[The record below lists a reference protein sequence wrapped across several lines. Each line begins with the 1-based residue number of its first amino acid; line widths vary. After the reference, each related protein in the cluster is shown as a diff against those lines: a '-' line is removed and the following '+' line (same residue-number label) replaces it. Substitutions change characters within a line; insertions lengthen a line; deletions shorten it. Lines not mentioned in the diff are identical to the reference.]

1 LPTIFILTGTLP
13 NAPKARRVLKAG
25 RGLRRRAHVYAYAA
39 VTTGIVLLLALAE
52 WGTEKLVSDRSRA
65 ASTTIE
71 ICIVLAGA
79 LVFRPIHQRI
89 EAAVEAGFHR
99 RKHHALAALAKFR
112 RELTSFSD
120 PNQLLRRVIEA
131 VDHHLETCASAVYLR
146 RDTFAAAASSYDVS
160 AADLAPN
167 DPLLVRLRSS
177 GAPAKPP
184 QLKSLALGT
193 HAFPMT
199 IGGELVGFLSVDA
212 DHSDYDKE
220 EAQMLS
226 GLAEDLAG
234 ALVKLDPRLR
244 PQTARAPNN
253 LPANLAPLIGRER
266 EQAEI
271 SAVLAQSHL
280 VTVTGSGGV
289 GKTRIALKCA
299 ADTIERYEH
308 GVWFIDLSPIS
319 SASLLVATLLATLD
333 AGPAEGGGEMAR
345 LLEYL
350 QPRELLLIIDNCEHM
365 IADVASLVMRIR
377 STCPRVSILAT
388 SRELLHAEGE
398 QVYRLGPL
406 SAKAAV
412 ELFATRA
419 AAVSPQFD
427 PGAQGAIIHDICAR
441 LDGVPLAIEL
451 AAARARSLSP
461 EEILQRL
468 DERFRL
474 LTSGSHTAVG
484 RQQTL
489 AATIEW
495 SYELL
500 TPKEQSLFER
510 LAAFRGSF
518 SLAAASAVCG
528 DGDACDEFAVLDLLT
543 SLADKSLLTVTL
555 ALTTRYR
562 FLETIRAFAAAK
574 AVEHQATTIASQQH
588 AGYFAALAGH
598 AYFEFDSRLPPGWLE
613 RLAPEIDNLRAAL
626 RWTLEGPGDRR
637 AGAQLAADC
646 GPIFLRMGL
655 LGEGLGWCEC
665 ARRVPSPA
673 PATAARIEYVT
684 SMMQNNLGRNDAALA
699 SAQHAVTLYRASPDA
714 RGLVRALSQEAQ
726 LFAKTHRFE
735 EAQAPAEEAIRE
747 ARALNEPRVL
757 AGVLRRCASSLPSS
771 QIERAR
777 TLFDEA
783 LTVARSSQDRD
794 EVCRVLEWW
803 AARESG
809 ERAIQLATQALACAD
824 DNVRPYLEVSIAG
837 YALADG
843 RLDIVEPHARAAL
856 VLTLETNHPLLRALA
871 IAYWTPFLAQRLPQE
886 AAMLFGYASA
896 ELRSL
901 RWTGEDDDR
910 RALQTAS
917 QIVAELQ
924 PESDFEALV
933 SRGAGL
939 RHEEALAMLTPV
951 LAGSD
956 AARHSP
962 SLDAGNGV
970 GTLLG

>member
-1 LPTIFILTGTLP
+1 
-13 NAPKARRVLKAG
+13 VLRAG
-25 RGLRRRAHVYAYAA
+25 PGLRRRAHVLAYTA
-39 VTTGIVLLLALAE
+39 VTTAIVLLLALAE
-52 WGTEKLVSDRSRA
+52 WATEKLVSDRSRA
-65 ASTTIE
+65 ASTAIE
-71 ICIVLAGA
+71 ICIVLAGT
-79 LVFRPIHQRI
+79 LVFRPIHQRV
-89 EAAVEAGFHR
+89 EAALEAAFHR

-112 RELTSFSD
+112 RELSSFSD
-120 PNQLLRRVIEA
+120 EKQLLRRVIEA
-131 VDHHLETCASAVYLR
+131 VDHHLQSCASAVYLR
-146 RDTFAAAASSYDVS
+146 RDTFHAAASSYDVPGV
-160 AADLAPN
+160 DLPAN

-199 IGGELVGFLSVDA
+199 IAGELVGFLSVDA
-212 DHSDYDKE
+212 GPSDYDKE

-244 PQTARAPNN
+244 PQSVRAPNN

-271 SAVLAQSHL
+271 NAALAQSHL

-289 GKTRIALKCA
+289 GKTRIALACA

-308 GVWFIDLSPIS
+308 GAWFIDLAPIPHG
-319 SASLLVATLLATLD
+319 SLLVATLLSTLD
-333 AGPAEGGGEMAR
+333 AGPAEGGAETAR

-350 QPRELLLIIDNCEHM
+350 RPRELLLIIDNCEHM
-365 IADVASLVMRIR
+365 VADVASLVARIR
-377 STCPRVSILAT
+377 SVCSRVSVLAT
-388 SRELLHAEGE
+388 SRELLHLEGE

-406 SAKAAV
+406 PAKAAA

-419 AAVSPQFD
+419 VAVSPQFD
-427 PGAQGAIIHDICAR
+427 PREQDANIRAICDR

-451 AAARARSLSP
+451 AAARARALSL
-461 EEILQRL
+461 EEILERL

-474 LTSGSHTAVG
+474 LTSGSHTAVE

-518 SLAAASAVCG
+518 SLAAACAVCG
-528 DGDACDEFAVLDLLT
+528 DGDTRDEFYVLDLLT

-555 ALTTRYR
+555 AVTTRYR

-574 AVEHQATTIASQQH
+574 AVEHQAAAIASQQH
-588 AGYFAALAGH
+588 AGYFAALAAQ
-598 AYFEFDSRLPPGWLE
+598 AYFEFDSRLQPGWLE
-613 RLAPEIDNLRAAL
+613 RLAPEIDNFRAAL
-626 RWTLEGPGDRR
+626 GWALEGPGDRS
-637 AGAQLAADC
+637 AGAQLAADS

-655 LGEGLGWCEC
+655 LGEGLGWCES
-665 ARRVPSPA
+665 ARRVPALA

-684 SMMQNNLGRNDAALA
+684 SMLHNNLGQHDTALA
-699 SAQHAVTLYRASPDA
+699 SAQRAVTLYRASPDA

-726 LFAKTHRFE
+726 LFAKAHRFE
-735 EAQAPAEEAIRE
+735 EAQAAAEEAIRE
-747 ARALNEPRVL
+747 ARALAEPRVL
-757 AGVLRRCASSLPSS
+757 AGVLRRCASSLPASE
-771 QIERAR
+771 IERAR
-777 TLFDEA
+777 ALFDEA
-783 LTVARSSQDRD
+783 LTVARSSNDRD
-794 EVCRVLEWW
+794 EVCRILEWW
-803 AARESG
+803 ATRESG
-809 ERAIQLATQALACAD
+809 ERAIQLARQALECAD

-843 RLDIVEPHARAAL
+843 RLDIAEPHARAAL

-871 IAYWTPFLAQRLPQE
+871 IAYWTPFFAEHLGEE

-896 ELRSL
+896 QLRSL
-901 RWTGEDDDR
+901 QWTGEDDDR
-910 RALQTAS
+910 LALQTAS
-917 QIVAELQ
+917 RIVAAAL

-933 SRGAGL
+933 NRGSGL

-951 LAGSD
+951 LASSD
-956 AARHSP
+956 AAGHSP
-962 SLDAGNGV
+962 PLDAGDSV
-970 GTLLG
+970 GTLLR

>member
-1 LPTIFILTGTLP
+1 M
-13 NAPKARRVLKAG
+13 LKAG
-25 RGLRRRAHVYAYAA
+25 PGLRRRAHVYAYAS
-39 VTTGIVLLLALAE
+39 VTTAILLLLALAE
-52 WGTEKLVSDRSRA
+52 WATEKLVSDRSRA

-89 EAAVEAGFHR
+89 ETAVEAAFHR

-112 RELTSFSD
+112 RELSSFSD
-120 PNQLLRRVIEA
+120 EKQLLRRVIEA
-131 VDHHLETCASAVYLR
+131 VDHHLESLASAVYLR
-146 RDTFAAAASSYDVS
+146 RDTFHAAASSYES
-160 AADLAPN
+160 PAADLAPN

-177 GAPAKPP
+177 GAPAKPA

-199 IGGELVGFLSVDA
+199 IAGELVGFLSVDA
-212 DHSDYDKE
+212 DRSDYDKE
-220 EAQMLS
+220 EALMLS

-244 PQTARAPNN
+244 PQTLRAPNN
-253 LPANLAPLIGRER
+253 LPAHLAPLIGRER

-280 VTVTGSGGV
+280 ITVTGSGGV
-289 GKTRIALKCA
+289 GKTRIALACA
-299 ADTIERYEH
+299 TDAIERYEH
-308 GVWFIDLSPIS
+308 GAWFIDLAPIS
-319 SASLLVATLLATLD
+319 NGSLLVATLLATLD
-333 AGPAEGGGEMAR
+333 AGPAEGGAETAR

-350 QPRELLLIIDNCEHM
+350 RPRELLLVIDNCEHM
-365 IADVASLVMRIR
+365 VADVASLVARIR
-377 STCPRVSILAT
+377 SACARVSILAT

-406 SAKAAV
+406 PAKAAA
-412 ELFATRA
+412 ELFAKRA

-427 PGAQGAIIHDICAR
+427 PSQQDAIIRDICDR

-451 AAARARSLSP
+451 AAARARALGLQ
-461 EEILQRL
+461 EILTRL

-474 LTSGSHTAVG
+474 LTSGSHTTVE

-489 AATIEW
+489 SATIAW

-510 LAAFRGSF
+510 LATFRGSF

-528 DGDACDEFAVLDLLT
+528 EGDTCDEFAVLDLLT

-562 FLETIRAFAAAK
+562 FLETIRAFASAK
-574 AVEHQATTIASQQH
+574 AIEHQATAIASQQH
-588 AGYFAALAGH
+588 ASYFAALAAQ
-598 AYFEFDSRLPPGWLE
+598 AYFEFDSRLQPGWLE

-626 RWTLEGPGDRR
+626 AWTLAGPGDRN

-655 LGEGLGWCEC
+655 LGEGLDWCDV
-665 ARRVPSPA
+665 ARMVDSVSPA
-673 PATAARIEYVT
+673 TSGRIEYVT
-684 SMMQNNLGRNDAALA
+684 SMMQYNLGQNDTALA
-699 SAQHAVTLYRASPDA
+699 SAQRAVVFYRASPDA

-735 EAQAPAEEAIRE
+735 EAEAPAQEAIRE
-747 ARALNEPRVL
+747 ARALGEPRVL
-757 AGVLRRCASSLPSS
+757 AGVLRRCASSLPLS

-783 LTVARSSQDRD
+783 LTVARSSNDRD
-794 EVCRVLEWW
+794 EVCRILEWW
-803 AARESG
+803 AAQESG
-809 ERAIQLATQALACAD
+809 ERAIQLATQALECAD
-824 DNVRPYLEVSIAG
+824 NNVRPYLEVSIAG
-837 YALADG
+837 YALADD
-843 RLDIVEPHARAAL
+843 RLDIAEPHARQAV
-856 VLTLETNHPLLRALA
+856 VLALETNHPLMRALA
-871 IAYWTPFLAQRLPQE
+871 IAYWAPFFAQQFPEE
-886 AAMLFGYASA
+886 AAMLFGYADGQ
-896 ELRSL
+896 LRSL
-901 RWTGEDDDR
+901 GWAGEDDDR

-917 QIVAELQ
+917 RIVAELLS
-924 PESDFEALV
+924 ESDFEALAK
-933 SRGAGL
+933 RGAGL
-939 RHEEALAMLTPV
+939 RHEEALGMLTPL
-951 LAGSD
+951 LASSN
-956 AARHSP
+956 AAGHSP
-962 SLDAGNGV
+962 ALDTGDGV
-970 GTLLG
+970 GTLLR

>member
-1 LPTIFILTGTLP
+1 MP
-13 NAPKARRVLKAG
+13 RAG
-25 RGLRRRAHVYAYAA
+25 PGLRRRAHVYAYTA
-39 VTTGIVLLLALAE
+39 VTTAIVLLLALAE
-52 WGTEKLVSDRSRA
+52 WATEKLVSDRSRA
-65 ASTTIE
+65 ASTAIE
-71 ICIVLAGA
+71 ICVVLVGT
-79 LVFRPIHQRI
+79 LVFRPVHQRV
-89 EAAVEAGFHR
+89 EAALDAAFHR

-131 VDHHLETCASAVYLR
+131 VDHHLEARASAVYLR
-146 RDTFAAAASSYDVS
+146 RDTFHAAASSYDVP
-160 AADLAPN
+160 ATDLAPN

-177 GAPAKPP
+177 GAPAKPG
-184 QLKSLALGT
+184 QLQSLALGT

-199 IGGELVGFLSVDA
+199 AAGELIGFLSVDA

-220 EAQMLS
+220 ETQMLS

-244 PQTARAPNN
+244 PQTVRAPNN

-266 EQAEI
+266 EQAELH
-271 SAVLAQSHL
+271 AALAQSHL

-299 ADTIERYEH
+299 ADNVERYEH
-308 GVWFIDLSPIS
+308 GAWFVDLAPIPS
-319 SASLLVATLLATLD
+319 GSLLVATLLATLD
-333 AGPAEGGGEMAR
+333 AGPAEGGAETAR

-350 QPRELLLIIDNCEHM
+350 RPRELLLLIDNCEHM
-365 IADVASLVMRIR
+365 ISDVASLVARIR
-377 STCPRVSILAT
+377 ATCPRVSILAT

-406 SAKAAV
+406 PAKAAA

-427 PGAQGAIIHDICAR
+427 AGEQGAIIHDICNR
-441 LDGVPLAIEL
+441 LDGIPLAVEL
-451 AAARARSLSP
+451 AAARARALSLK
-461 EEILQRL
+461 EILDRL

-474 LTSGSHTAVG
+474 LTSGSHTAVQ

-500 TPKEQSLFER
+500 TSKEQSLFER
-510 LAAFRGSF
+510 LATFRGSF

-528 DGDACDEFAVLDLLT
+528 EGDTCDEFHVLDLLT
-543 SLADKSLLTVTL
+543 SLADKSLLTVRL

-562 FLETIRAFAAAK
+562 FLETIRAFASEK
-574 AVEHQATTIASQQH
+574 AVEHQATAIASQQH
-588 AGYFAALAGH
+588 SSYFAALAAQ
-598 AYFEFDSRLPPGWLE
+598 AYFEFDSRLQPGWLE
-613 RLAPEIDNLRAAL
+613 RLAPEIDNFRAAL
-626 RWTLEGPGDRR
+626 AWTLEGPGDRI

-646 GPIFLRMGL
+646 GPIFLRMNL
-655 LGEGLGWCEC
+655 LGEGLGWCES
-665 ARRVPSPA
+665 ARRVLSLA

-684 SMMQNNLGRNDAALA
+684 SMMQNNLGQNDSALT
-699 SAQHAVTLYRASPDA
+699 SAQRAAALYRASSDT

-735 EAQAPAEEAIRE
+735 EAEAPAEEAIQQ
-747 ARALNEPRVL
+747 ARALGEPRVL
-757 AGVLRRCASSLPSS
+757 AGVLRRCASSLPPSE
-771 QIERAR
+771 IERAR

-783 LTVARSSQDRD
+783 LTVARSSHDRD
-794 EVCRVLEWW
+794 EICRILEWW
-803 AARESG
+803 ATRESG
-809 ERAIQLATQALACAD
+809 ERAIQLATQALECAD

-843 RLDIVEPHARAAL
+843 RLDIAEPHARAAL

-871 IAYWTPFLAQRLPQE
+871 IAYWTPFFAERLPEE
-886 AAMLFGYASA
+886 AAMLFGYADGQ
-896 ELRSL
+896 LRSL
-901 RWTGEDDDR
+901 QWTGEEDDR

-917 QIVAELQ
+917 RVVAELLR
-924 PESDFEALV
+924 ESDFEVLAN
-933 SRGAGL
+933 RGSGL

-951 LAGSD
+951 LASSD
-956 AARHSP
+956 AAQHSP
-962 SLDAGNGV
+962 TLDAGDGV
-970 GTLLG
+970 GTLLR